1 MSTQAFAGRDA
12 DFSASDQ
19 NSVARRAIRAS
30 DLRFAEFANDDRTLA
45 ELRHAEQEEERCGA
59 NQPAFIAECSK
70 GMRLPVIRDRLFGF
84 QGPTAI
90 DRSNPS
96 FGPVRV

>member
-1 MSTQAFAGRDA
+1 
-12 DFSASDQ
+12 
-19 NSVARRAIRAS
+19 
-30 DLRFAEFANDDRTLA
+30 LRFSEFANDDRTLA
-45 ELRHAEQEEERCGA
+45 ELRHTEQEEEEERCGA
-59 NQPAFIAECSK
+59 NQPAFIAEFGI

-84 QGPTAI
+84 QGPTAT

>member
-1 MSTQAFAGRDA
+1 MLSNVN
-12 DFSASDQ
+12 SACRLRRSQ
-19 NSVARRAIRAS
+19 VAVQTSALPIKIQ
-30 DLRFAEFANDDRTLA
+30 LRGERFLNLRTTTA
-45 ELRHAEQEEERCGA
+45 RERTSAHTEQEERCGA

-84 QGPTAI
+84 QGPTVI

-96 FGPVRV
+96 FGPVRA